1 MTLCDFV
8 TYINKL
14 TEIIEKPKIMKIK
27 SIFILIFLSL
37 IFTFC
42 GKDSKNKKQQQHK
55 LTIEVQNAV
64 DSLSLIDEIRLRG
77 TKRFDD
83 LLKVASNQDLVF
95 LTKNKNPKIRCYAFN
110 GLIINKYPE
119 LKNIFFEHLK
129 DTSVIQ
135 TRYECTGERTTVMNF
150 MLNYFHPQNIGVKNK
165 FSEIEYNKYNKI
177 AKSYKKNIK
186 PEKTENY
193 EEEIKKLQNNDLEY
207 FQVYYSADSKDED
220 FKVKRKLVKKNI
232 EFVKYEEMVLATAYF
247 EVNGCNSHFP
257 NIERRNDT
265 IILKYQ
271 MRNKYPCDEK
281 YRIIEKINFVI
292 FDQYVTKIKT
302 VIAQ

>member
-1 MTLCDFV
+1 
-8 TYINKL
+8 
-14 TEIIEKPKIMKIK
+14 MKTK
-27 SIFILIFLSL
+27 SIFALIFLSL

-42 GKDSKNKKQQQHK
+42 GKDSKNKKLKKQHR

-64 DSLSLIDEIRLRG
+64 DSLSSIDEIRLRG

-95 LTKNKNPKIRCYAFN
+95 LTKNKNAKIRCYAFN

-119 LKNIFFEHLK
+119 LKNVFIEHLK
-129 DTSVIQ
+129 DSSVIQ
-135 TRYECTGERTTVMNF
+135 TIYECTGERTTVMNF
-150 MLNYFHPQNIGVKNK
+150 MLNYFHPKNIGVKNK
-165 FSEIEYNKYNKI
+165 FSEVEYNKYKKI
-177 AKSYKKNIK
+177 AESYKKNIK
-186 PEKTENY
+186 PEKIENY
-193 EEEIKKLQNNDLEY
+193 EEEIKKLQNNNLEY
-207 FQVYYSADSKDED
+207 FQDYYWADSKDED
-220 FKVKRKLVKKNI
+220 FEVKRKLVKKNI

-271 MRNKYPCDEK
+271 MRRKYPCDEK

-302 VIAQ
+302 IIAE

>member
-1 MTLCDFV
+1 M
-8 TYINKL
+8 
-14 TEIIEKPKIMKIK
+14 TEIIEKSKIMKIK
-27 SIFILIFLSL
+27 SIFILVFLSL

-42 GKDSKNKKQQQHK
+42 GKDLKNKKQQKQKQHK

-119 LKNIFFEHLK
+119 LTDIFFEHLK

-150 MLNYFHPQNIGVKNK
+150 MLNYFHPKNIGVKNK

-177 AKSYKKNIK
+177 AESYKKNIK
-186 PEKTENY
+186 PVKIENY
-193 EEEIKKLQNNDLEY
+193 EKEIKKLQNNDLEY
-207 FQVYYSADSKDED
+207 FQDYYCADSKDED
-220 FKVKRKLVKKNI
+220 FEVKRKLVKKNI

-281 YRIIEKINFVI
+281 HRIIEKINFVI

-302 VIAQ
+302 VIAE